1 MRDYMSKRV
10 AAGILFLS
18 IFILLYVTSYPS
30 IGWWDSGFFAS
41 SAYNLSIPDPGGS
54 ILFVLLGRVFVL
66 IFFFLSAVKAVTLIN
81 IISAGLA
88 SVFAYYTLL
97 IIFDN
102 LPIQL
107 SGPGKILTSFFT
119 SLSIPFLYSIWLES
133 TAQRIY
139 VLGLLL
145 TGILIY
151 CSIKIWF
158 SHDESEKKRLIYL
171 IVFILG
177 TDYTA
182 HRLNTPFIPIV
193 LILLIFSL
201 RKELKQFSFWIILI
215 GLYFLGFSL
224 NLLPLIRSQSHP
236 PFSMDNIQNFS
247 QLYAWIDMKR
257 YGESNM
263 SIIFNRR
270 APFWSYQ
277 VDHMYLR
284 YFGWNFLGTQGNGTI
299 FNQIYFSFIP
309 LLLGIIGFFYSLIK
323 KFKIWILI
331 FAAFFF
337 FSFGLVVYANIR
349 EGFEFIREID
359 RLFIPSFFVFT
370 LWIGIGLYVLMN
382 LINKL
387 LLKIH
392 FTKKIA
398 IMKLSF
404 IGFLILSLNII
415 ITNWF
420 KCNRSGYYFPDDFA
434 YNLLVGCSKNA
445 LLFTNG
451 DNDTFTPWYLQSVEA
466 VRPDVALI
474 NLSLLNTSF
483 YVDQLQRTYQ
493 LFLANSDILN
503 PEKFIPSHIDS
514 TVAIRIV
521 LRDTFTKKEDTLKV
535 EYKGR
540 DFGKTQG
547 LLPQDKAL
555 IELIETNSLEKPV
568 YFASTA
574 DTNSMVGFASYLS
587 TAGMIRQLIPAKG
600 DSILPRQLE
609 DNLLK
614 KYRYRN
620 FNNPDVYTD
629 GTVNNLFNN
638 YRHLFIQLSRYYL
651 NKGDKEKAK
660 EIFNIMQAKLPEW
673 RFSEEQNRFVKDF
686 KIELVK

>member
-1 MRDYMSKRV
+1 MTLKRA
-10 AAGILFLS
+10 AAGILFIS
-18 IFILLYVTSYPS
+18 IFILLYITSYPS
-30 IGWWDSGFFAS
+30 IGWWDSGFFVTCAN
-41 SAYNLSIPDPGGS
+41 NLSVPDPGGS
-54 ILFVLLGRVFVL
+54 ILYVLLGRVFIIL
-66 IFFFLSAVKAVTLIN
+66 FFFLPAVKAVTLIN

-97 IIFDN
+97 IIFEN

-107 SGPGKILTSFFT
+107 SETVKVLTSFFA

-158 SHDESEKKRLIYL
+158 SQDETEKRKLIYL
-171 IVFILG
+171 IVFLLG
-177 TDYTA
+177 LDYTA

-193 LILLIFSL
+193 LVLLIFSL
-201 RKELKQFSFWIILI
+201 RKELKQFRFWFILV

-224 NLLPLIRSQSHP
+224 NLFPLIRSQSHP
-236 PFSMDNIQNFS
+236 PFSMDDIQNFS

-257 YGESNM
+257 YGESNF
-263 SIIFNRR
+263 SNIFNRR
-270 APFWSYQ
+270 ASFWSYQ
-277 VDHMYLR
+277 VNHMYLR

-299 FNQIYFSFIP
+299 FNQFYFSFIP
-309 LLLGIIGFFYSLIK
+309 LLLGITGFIYSLIK

-331 FAAFFF
+331 FVTFFL
-337 FSFGLVVYANIR
+337 FSFFLVVYANIS

-370 LWIGIGLYVLMN
+370 IWIGIGLYFLMN
-382 LINKL
+382 LVNKL

-392 FTKKIA
+392 FTGKIA
-398 IMKLSF
+398 VMKLSF
-404 IGFLILSLNII
+404 IAFLILPLNII

-420 KCNRSGYYFPDDFA
+420 KCDRSSYYFPGDFA
-434 YNLLVGCSKNA
+434 YNLLAGCGRNA
-445 LLFTNG
+445 MLFTNG
-451 DNDTFTPWYLQSVEA
+451 DNDTFPPWYLQSVEK

-483 YVDQLQRTYQ
+483 YVEQLQRAYH
-493 LFLANSDILN
+493 LFPANSDVLN
-503 PEKFIPSHIDS
+503 PDRFQPSRIDS
-514 TVAIRIV
+514 VVSIKIEFKDSLLT
-521 LRDTFTKKEDTLKV
+521 DKENTIKAKY
-535 EYKGR
+535 EGR
-540 DFGKTQG
+540 NFGKVMG

-555 IELIETNSLEKPV
+555 INLLETNCKERPA
-568 YFASTA
+568 YFSITVDPGSTLGL
-574 DTNSMVGFASYLS
+574 SSYLS
-587 TAGMIRQLIPAKG
+587 NAGMIRKLVPVKG

-614 KYRYRN
+614 NYRYRN

-629 GTVNNLFNN
+629 RTVNNLFNN

-660 EIFNIMQAKLPEW
+660 EIFNFMESKLPEW
-673 RFSEEQNRFVKDF
+673 RFSEDQNRSVLEYK
-686 KIELVK
+686 KKLEG

>member
-1 MRDYMSKRV
+1 MTLKRA
-10 AAGILFLS
+10 AAGILFIS
-18 IFILLYVTSYPS
+18 IFILLYITSYPS
-30 IGWWDSGFFAS
+30 IGWWDSGFFVTCAN
-41 SAYNLSIPDPGGS
+41 NLSVPDPGGS
-54 ILFVLLGRVFVL
+54 ILYVLLGRVFIIL
-66 IFFFLSAVKAVTLIN
+66 FFFLPAVKAVTLIN

-107 SGPGKILTSFFT
+107 SEPVKALTSFFT

-158 SHDESEKKRLIYL
+158 SQDETEKRRLIYL

-177 TDYTA
+177 IDYTA
-182 HRLNTPFIPIV
+182 HRLNTPFIPVV
-193 LILLIFSL
+193 LILLIFSF
-201 RKELKQFSFWIILI
+201 RKELKQFRFWLILA
-215 GLYFLGFSL
+215 GLYLLGFSL
-224 NLLPLIRSQSHP
+224 NLFPLIRSQSHP
-236 PFSMDNIQNFS
+236 PFSMDDIQNFS

-257 YGESNM
+257 YGESNFSM
-263 SIIFNRR
+263 IFNRR

-284 YFGWNFLGTQGNGTI
+284 YFGWNFSGTQGNGTI

-309 LLLGIIGFFYSLIK
+309 LLLGIIGFIYSFVK
-323 KFKIWILI
+323 KFKLWILI
-331 FAAFFF
+331 FITFFL
-337 FSFGLVVYANIR
+337 FSFGLVVYANIS

-359 RLFIPSFFVFT
+359 RLFIPSFFVFA

-382 LINKL
+382 LVNKL
-387 LLKIH
+387 LLKIR
-392 FTKKIA
+392 FSKKIA

-404 IGFLILSLNII
+404 IAFLILPLNII

-420 KCNRSGYYFPDDFA
+420 KCDRSSYYFPEDFA
-434 YNLLVGCSKNA
+434 YNLLAGCSSHA
-445 LLFTNG
+445 MLFTNG
-451 DNDTFTPWYLQSVEA
+451 DNDTFPPWYLQSVEA
-466 VRPDVALI
+466 VRPGIALI

-483 YVDQLQRTYQ
+483 FVEQLQRTYN
-493 LFLANSDILN
+493 LFPANSDVLN
-503 PEKFIPSHIDS
+503 PDKFRPSRIDS
-514 TVAIRIV
+514 AVSLKIV
-521 LRDTFTKKEDTLKV
+521 FKDSVNDKEDTIIT

-540 DFGKTQG
+540 NFGKENG

-555 IELIETNSLEKPV
+555 ITLLESNCKERPA
-568 YFASTA
+568 YFSITV
-574 DTNSMVGFASYLS
+574 DPNSMAGLSSYLS
-587 TAGMIRQLIPAKG
+587 AIGMIQQLVPTKG
-600 DSILPRQLE
+600 DSISPQQME

-629 GTVNNLFNN
+629 RTVNNLFNN

-660 EIFNIMQAKLPEW
+660 EIFNFMESKLPEW
-673 RFSEEQNRFVKDF
+673 RFSEGQNRFIF
-686 KIELVK
+686 EFSKILP

>member
-1 MRDYMSKRV
+1 MTLKRA
-10 AAGILFLS
+10 AAGILFIS
-18 IFILLYVTSYPS
+18 IFILLYITSYPS
-30 IGWWDSGFFAS
+30 IGWWDSGFFVTCAN
-41 SAYNLSIPDPGGS
+41 NLSVPDPGGS
-54 ILFVLLGRVFVL
+54 ILYVLLGRVFIIL
-66 IFFFLSAVKAVTLIN
+66 FFFLPAVKAVTLIN

-107 SGPGKILTSFFT
+107 SEPVKALTSFFT

-158 SHDESEKKRLIYL
+158 SQDETEKRRLIYL

-177 TDYTA
+177 IDYTA
-182 HRLNTPFIPIV
+182 HRLNTPFIPVV
-193 LILLIFSL
+193 LILLIFSF
-201 RKELKQFSFWIILI
+201 RNELKQFRFWLILA
-215 GLYFLGFSL
+215 GLYLLGFSL
-224 NLLPLIRSQSHP
+224 NLFPLIRSQSHP
-236 PFSMDNIQNFS
+236 PFSMDDIQNFS

-257 YGESNM
+257 YGESNFSM
-263 SIIFNRR
+263 IFNRR

-284 YFGWNFLGTQGNGTI
+284 YFGWNFSGTQGNGTI

-309 LLLGIIGFFYSLIK
+309 LLLGIIGFIYSFIK
-323 KFKIWILI
+323 KFKLWILI
-331 FAAFFF
+331 FITFSL
-337 FSFGLVVYANIR
+337 FSFGLVVYANIS

-359 RLFIPSFFVFT
+359 RLFIPSFFVFA

-382 LINKL
+382 LVNKL
-387 LLKIH
+387 LLNIR

-404 IGFLILSLNII
+404 IAFMILPLNII

-420 KCNRSGYYFPDDFA
+420 KCDRSSYYFPEDFA
-434 YNLLVGCSKNA
+434 YNLLAGCSSNA
-445 LLFTNG
+445 MLFTNG
-451 DNDTFTPWYLQSVEA
+451 DNDTFPPWYLQSVEK

-483 YVDQLQRTYQ
+483 YVEQLQRAYH
-493 LFLANSDILN
+493 LFPANSDVLN
-503 PEKFIPSHIDS
+503 PDKFRPSRIDS
-514 TVAIRIV
+514 AVSLKIV
-521 LRDTFTKKEDTLKV
+521 FKDSVNDKEDTIIT

-540 DFGKTQG
+540 NFGKENG

-555 IELIETNSLEKPV
+555 ITLLETNCKEKPA
-568 YFASTA
+568 YFSITV
-574 DTNSMVGFASYLS
+574 DPNSMAGLSSYLS
-587 TAGMIRQLIPAKG
+587 AIGMIQQLVPTKG
-600 DSILPRQLE
+600 DSISPQQME

-629 GTVNNLFNN
+629 RTVNNLFNN

-660 EIFNIMQAKLPEW
+660 EIFNFMESKLPEW
-673 RFSEEQNRFVKDF
+673 RFSEDQNGFVSGF
-686 KIELVK
+686 KKELGK